1 MTPQLEN
8 LMRFA
13 LAAALLLVPV
23 AAVAQMA
30 PQQAPTP
37 VVQAL
42 QQTVI
47 KLTGEELEW
56 QARAIGDEAE
66 IADLKKQIAAAKPTA
81 PEPKKP

>member
-1 MTPQLEN
+1 MRQTKER
-8 LMRFA
+8 LMRLY

-23 AAVAQMA
+23 AAVAQQA

-66 IADLKKQIAAAKPTA
+66 IADLKKQVAAAKPAT